1 MSSIKIAISLEQ
13 NLLEELDRMVQNK
26 IFPNRSKAIQEAV
39 AEKIFRTNRS
49 RLAKECAKLDIKFEQ
64 SLAEEGMST
73 ERLEKQMSW
82 QYCKKSAIS
91 W

>member
-13 NLLEELDRMVQNK
+13 NLLEELDLMVQNK

-39 AEKIFRTNRS
+39 VEKISRMNKS
-49 RLAKECAKLDIKFEQ
+49 RLTKECAKLELKFEQ

-73 ERLEKQMSW
+73 ASEEWPK
-82 QYCKKSAIS
+82 Y
-91 W
+91 